1 MANHGRKFARALAL
15 AALCLLL
22 GGCAT
27 NVSTDKLYA
36 LPSLPA
42 EYASLEAEI
51 NALLSDGAEH
61 AAPISGSNLQR
72 NRVYTVEGNS
82 GDACK
87 IKSYPLDYACIK
99 GYGLMNWN

>member
-61 AAPISGSNLQR
+61 AAGYICISCVGASC
-72 NRVYTVEGNS
+72 S
-82 GDACK
+82 CK
-87 IKSYPLDYACIK
+87 IS
-99 GYGLMNWN
+99 

>member
-1 MANHGRKFARALAL
+1 MADHGRKFARALAL

-51 NALLSDGAEH
+51 NALLSDGADTH
-61 AAPISGSNLQR
+61 GHIFTQSGSVSQIAPIGCLRQI
-72 NRVYTVEGNS
+72 EL
-82 GDACK
+82 
-87 IKSYPLDYACIK
+87 IP
-99 GYGLMNWN
+99 